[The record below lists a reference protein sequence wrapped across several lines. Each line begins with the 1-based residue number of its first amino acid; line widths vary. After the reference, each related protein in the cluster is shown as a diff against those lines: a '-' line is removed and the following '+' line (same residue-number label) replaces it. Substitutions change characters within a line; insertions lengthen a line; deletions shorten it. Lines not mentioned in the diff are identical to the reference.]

1 MNGESTPD
9 DPNAIR
15 MPKTTSAKII
25 GINHHI
31 LRAQRKRSNSPK
43 MPSRDVKS
51 FMRSR
56 IVCFFLGSLGLE
68 PGLGFSTMLFVLLPD
83 QKWSHREQVK
93 SAIAKGV
100 PGIGGVRVYLL
111 ATPL

>member
-15 MPKTTSAKII
+15 MPKTTNARIM

-43 MPSRDVKS
+43 IPSRDVKS
-51 FMRSR
+51 LTRSR
-56 IVCFFLGSLGLE
+56 IVILGLE
-68 PGLGFSTMLFVLLPD
+68 PGVELSTMITVLLPD

-100 PGIGGVRVYLL
+100 PGIGGC
-111 ATPL
+111 

>member
-1 MNGESTPD
+1 MNGDRTPD
-9 DPNAIR
+9 EPSTIN
-15 MPKTTSAKII
+15 MPKTTRARIM

-31 LRAQRKRSNSPK
+31 LRAHRKRSSSPK
-43 MPSRDVKS
+43 IPSREVKS
-51 FMRSR
+51 FTRSR

-68 PGLGFSTMLFVLLPD
+68 PGFGFSTMIFVLLPD

-100 PGIGGVRVYLL
+100 PGIGGG
-111 ATPL
+111 